1 MKKEIF
7 KAYDIRGTVNKDLFI
22 DDAYIIGQSYGSYLK
37 EKVKLNKCVIGMDNR
52 LTSPPIKENL
62 IKGLLSTGINVIDY
76 GLITTP
82 MHYYT
87 RYINKT
93 CGIMVT
99 ASHNPKDDNGFKFSF
114 DELANARGTMIDDF
128 RNYTFNNKFIKGKGI
143 YVKRDI
149 KDEYLNYLKDNINMG
164 SKKIKAVFD
173 PGNGT
178 TSTIIH
184 EVNEMFPNIIPV
196 YINDLSDGTFPN
208 HHPDPAVE
216 ENMEMLK
223 KAVIENKADIGI
235 AYDGD
240 GDRIGI
246 IDEQG
251 NFIKADIYL
260 IIAIRDIINK
270 VKNKTFLC
278 DVKCSKTLI
287 DEIEKLGG
295 STFMSRTGT
304 SFTESNTKANNIPLG
319 GELSGHIF
327 FNDRGPEV
335 CSAIYAG
342 LRFIE
347 ILSKTDKSF
356 SELLEN
362 INKYYST
369 PEIKV
374 PVDEQKKFI
383 IVEKVKQYVID
394 KGYKFLDIDG
404 VRVTYDDS
412 WVLVRASN
420 TGPNLTL
427 RFEATTE
434 EKLNILKD
442 EYLNKIKELI
452 SQD

>member
-319 GELSGHIF
+319 GELSGHIY